1 MILICTRMF
10 PSSIIHK
17 NSKLATIQVS
27 NSMDK
32 LIVQL
37 YNNEKEWT
45 AAICNSN
52 TGRKKSVSCIM
63 PFIQSF
69 KTGRTSQ
76 ERGYFWETE
85 VVTGKEHRKAFAM
98 LGVFSFL
105 IWVVVT
111 QCDYLVKIYP
121 EIHLRF
127 VHFFMWLSYLNKT
140 LPKILKGQNI
150 YFFLNVKL

>member
-1 MILICTRMF
+1 MR
-10 PSSIIHK
+10 K
-17 NSKLATIQVS
+17 NGL
-27 NSMDK
+27 
-32 LIVQL
+32 L
-37 YNNEKEWT
+37 
-45 AAICNSN
+45 AICNSN
-52 TGRKKSVSCIM
+52 TGRKKSVSCMM

-76 ERGYFWETE
+76 ERGYFWETD
-85 VVTGKEHRKAFAM
+85 KEHRKAFAM

-140 LPKILKGQNI
+140 LPKSLKGQNI
-150 YFFLNVKL
+150 YIFLNVKL